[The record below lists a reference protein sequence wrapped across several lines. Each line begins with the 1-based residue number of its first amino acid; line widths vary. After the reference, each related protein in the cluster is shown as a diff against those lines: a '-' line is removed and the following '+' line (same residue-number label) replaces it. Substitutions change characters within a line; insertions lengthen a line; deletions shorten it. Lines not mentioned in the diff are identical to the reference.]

1 MIFAPLQAAAWRG
14 DVQAMAFHLGTPGV
28 DDLSDAAV
36 RRIAEAAISG
46 GSAAV
51 LRLLLDRHAE
61 VPTKER
67 GEGVVLEYRSLHIFY
82 ASIKRKRR
90 KKGGRGT
97 VFDITG
103 DKNETWLLMSDLE
116 HSRCSCR

>member
-90 KKGGRGT
+90 KRWGEAPFLILQETRTKRG
-97 VFDITG
+97 
-103 DKNETWLLMSDLE
+103 
-116 HSRCSCR
+116 C